1 MSLEILCLHSSGL
14 SGAQWGRFTAAFS
27 DRYTVHTPDLL
38 GYGACQEPYA
48 MPFHFEQDLERLKGM
63 LDRPMVVVG
72 HSYGG
77 LLSLRLALHSPENVR
92 ALILFD
98 PIAWG
103 ALRSVDPS
111 AFDMM
116 DTVRFGRTD
125 VPAEEWLES
134 FVDFW
139 GEPGSW
145 KAMSPR
151 ARDSMLGSFPKLRD
165 EVHSLIGD
173 LTPADVYSGLEQPT
187 LLLTGKR
194 SPVQQQRVNEI
205 LAETMSGARAEMM
218 AGGHMAPITHSDEYL
233 AHVIAF
239 LERLEGDPNG
249 G

>member
-14 SGAQWGRFTAAFS
+14 SGAQWGRFVAAFS
-27 DRYTVHTPDLL
+27 DRYTIHTPDLL
-38 GYGACQEPYA
+38 GYGANQDPYS
-48 MPFHFEQDLERLKGM
+48 MPFHYEQDLKRLQGL

-77 LLSLRLALHSPENVR
+77 LLSLRLALHNPENVQ
-92 ALILFD
+92 ALALFD

-116 DTVRFGRTD
+116 DDVRFGRTD

-165 EVHSLIGD
+165 EVHSLID
-173 LTPADVYSGLEQPT
+173 DRTPADIYSGLKQPT
-187 LLLTGKR
+187 LLLTGER
-194 SPVQQQRVNEI
+194 SPIQQQRVNAI
-205 LAETMSGARAEMM
+205 LAEAIPGADSKMM
-218 AGGHMAPITHSDEYL
+218 PGGHMAPITHSQEYL
-233 AHVIAF
+233 DHIEAF
-239 LERLEGDPNG
+239 LQGLNQGV
-249 G
+249 